1 MLNISLKKPNSDK
14 CEDCFTLM
22 NEIENSQDEDEI
34 EVIKT
39 KLEKHKSKA
48 SKANYLYKMDANIN
62 IITTRVYS
70 MDLQKVLLLPI
81 LPESKTC
88 FFTSRLVVF
97 NETFASLKPK
107 GNSICV
113 LWHEA
118 IAGRKGKN
126 ITDSILA
133 LIEQERDVTDFIF
146 WCDNC
151 TGQNKNWIL
160 FTALV
165 CILNSNQSVTIKYLT
180 KGHTHMSADG
190 VHGNIETK
198 IRKVRNIYDYDD
210 LKNTIKDSR
219 QNLDIIDQKKF
230 RQWTSKKMSYKH

>member
-14 CEDCFTLM
+14 CEDFFTLM
-22 NEIENSQDEDEI
+22 NGIENSQVENEI

-70 MDLQKVLLLPI
+70 MDLQKILLLPI

-88 FFTSRLVVF
+88 FFTNRLVVF

-113 LWHEA
+113 L
-118 IAGRKGKN
+118 
-126 ITDSILA
+126 
-133 LIEQERDVTDFIF
+133 
-146 WCDNC
+146 
-151 TGQNKNWIL
+151 
-160 FTALV
+160 
-165 CILNSNQSVTIKYLT
+165 
-180 KGHTHMSADG
+180 
-190 VHGNIETK
+190 
-198 IRKVRNIYDYDD
+198 
-210 LKNTIKDSR
+210 
-219 QNLDIIDQKKF
+219 
-230 RQWTSKKMSYKH
+230 